1 MKNNKSNIVLPPANG
16 SDFKELFK
24 YATDIGVGLPMGGDG
39 LPIGTWT
46 PQTLAAALSEIEAN
60 KTGVDLRAV
69 QHWFENNDKGI
80 SAPSINLLARVF
92 GGGDTEATTAWRSEL
107 TAGQRRLM
115 AKRKA
120 SKSKTK
126 RQSKEAVVEDPTL
139 AKPRPADAIP
149 VGEFPEQSFVQ
160 TDTSGISGV
169 QHHPK
174 TLAERCEQI
183 LSGAASMNLLIV
195 YWLVFCGLGL
205 MNYVFDTLSVTYSP
219 FEGLD
224 KQVGFIWA
232 PTLTVL
238 PLVALP
244 AFIYYVSEL
253 TTYWKRVG
261 RSKCILQGV
270 TSTDSQ
276 GSAAWYAKVNDFKF
290 SFWAIALF
298 CLLFV
303 FGFQWAGIYL
313 PAYLSGD
320 ANSVQIDRYLVALVR
335 PEVISIEE
343 AMVLSFV
350 GYFYTASYIAVF
362 MFGLLFFVIIVL
374 DFQDICTTLD
384 VEGNK
389 IEGRQIQKEG
399 QKVVWGGFR
408 VVVFALWLA
417 TLVKLQITY
426 LSSDSSDFLSWV
438 RIDMM
443 GAFDATSLRNG
454 LLENSS
460 ISHFT
465 TFMMMAVTVSV
476 FIFGVL
482 RIRSSFERLAVYNR
496 IQQSKRDYLAL
507 SEMLGVIALLSISL
521 VLVGRFTGF
530 SIVVGISAIASLH
543 VLSGP
548 KLRTY

>member
-1 MKNNKSNIVLPPANG
+1 MITNKRNISLPPKNG

-24 YATDIGVGLPMGGDG
+24 YATDIGVGLPIGGDG

-46 PQTLAAALSEIEAN
+46 PQTLAAALSEIETNRA
-60 KTGVDLRAV
+60 GVDLRAV
-69 QHWFENNDKGI
+69 QHWFEDNDKGI

-92 GGGDTEATTAWRSEL
+92 GGDNTEATTAWRSEL

-120 SKSKTK
+120 SKNKSK
-126 RQSKEAVVEDPTL
+126 RQPMEAAVEDLTP
-139 AKPRPADAIP
+139 AKLWPDVAIP
-149 VGEFPEQSFVQ
+149 VEEFNEPSSVQ
-160 TDTSGISGV
+160 TDSSGISGV
-169 QHHPK
+169 PHHPK
-174 TLAERCEQI
+174 TFAERCEQI
-183 LSGAASMNLLIV
+183 LSGSESMNLLIT

-205 MNYVFDTLSVTYSP
+205 MNFVFNTLSVTYSP

-244 AFIYYVSEL
+244 LFIYYVSEL

-261 RSKCILQGV
+261 RPNCISQVVSTIDSK
-270 TSTDSQ
+270 SN
-276 GSAAWYAKVNDFKF
+276 AAWYAKVNNFSF

-298 CLLFV
+298 CFFFV
-303 FGFQWAGIYL
+303 FGFQWSGIYL

-320 ANSVQIDRYLVALVR
+320 ANGVQIDRYLVALVR
-335 PEVISIEE
+335 PEAISIEE

-350 GYFYTASYIAVF
+350 GYMYTASYIAVF
-362 MFGLLFFVIIVL
+362 MFGLLFFVIVVL
-374 DFQDICTTLD
+374 DFHDISTTLD

-389 IEGRQIQKEG
+389 IESDQIRREG

-426 LSSDSSDFLSWV
+426 LSSDSSNFLSWLST
-438 RIDMM
+438 DMA
-443 GAFDATSLRNG
+443 GALDATALRNG
-454 LLENSS
+454 WLENSS

-482 RIRSSFERLAVYNR
+482 RIRRSFERLSVYGR
-496 IQQSKRDYLAL
+496 DQHSTRDYLAL
-507 SEMLGVIALLSISL
+507 FEMLGVIALLSTSL

-530 SIVVGISAIASLH
+530 SIIVGISAIASLH

-548 KLRTY
+548 KLRTF

>member
-1 MKNNKSNIVLPPANG
+1 MKNNKRNIVLPPKNG

-24 YATDIGVGLPMGGDG
+24 YATDIGVGLPISGDG

-46 PQTLAAALSEIEAN
+46 PQTLAAALSEIETKKAA
-60 KTGVDLRAV
+60 VDLRAV
-69 QHWFENNDKGI
+69 QHWFEDNDKGI

-92 GGGDTEATTAWRSEL
+92 GGDDTDATTAWRSEL
-107 TAGQRRLM
+107 TAGQRRLT

-126 RQSKEAVVEDPTL
+126 RKSTKAAVEEPIP
-139 AKPRPADAIP
+139 AKQWPADAIP
-149 VGEFPEQSFVQ
+149 VEEFPEPSSVQ
-160 TDTSGISGV
+160 TDTSGISGARR
-169 QHHPK
+169 HPK
-174 TLAERCEQI
+174 TLAEKCEQI

-205 MNYVFDTLSVTYSP
+205 MNYVFNSLSVTYSP
-219 FEGLD
+219 SEGLD

-276 GSAAWYAKVNDFKF
+276 GNAAWYAKVNDFKF

-350 GYFYTASYIAVF
+350 GYLYTASYIAVF

-384 VEGNK
+384 LEGND
-389 IEGRQIQKEG
+389 IDSHQIRKEG

-426 LSSDSSDFLSWV
+426 LSSDSSDFLSWMS
-438 RIDMM
+438 IDMM

-454 LLENSS
+454 LLVNSS

-482 RIRSSFERLAVYNR
+482 RLRSSFERLAVCDR
-496 IQQSKRDYLAL
+496 IQQSTRDYLAL
-507 SEMLGVIALLSISL
+507 FEMLGVIALLSISL

>member
-1 MKNNKSNIVLPPANG
+1 M
-16 SDFKELFK
+16 E
-24 YATDIGVGLPMGGDG
+24 
-39 LPIGTWT
+39 
-46 PQTLAAALSEIEAN
+46 AA
-60 KTGVDLRAV
+60 
-69 QHWFENNDKGI
+69 
-80 SAPSINLLARVF
+80 
-92 GGGDTEATTAWRSEL
+92 
-107 TAGQRRLM
+107 
-115 AKRKA
+115 
-120 SKSKTK
+120 
-126 RQSKEAVVEDPTL
+126 VEDLTP
-139 AKPRPADAIP
+139 AKLWPDIAIP
-149 VGEFPEQSFVQ
+149 VEEFNEPSSVH

-169 QHHPK
+169 QRHPK

-183 LSGAASMNLLIV
+183 LSGSASMNLLIA

-205 MNYVFDTLSVTYSP
+205 MNYVFNTLSVTYSP

-244 AFIYYVSEL
+244 LFIYYVSEL

-261 RSKCILQGV
+261 RPNCISQGV
-270 TSTDSQ
+270 STIDSK
-276 GSAAWYAKVNDFKF
+276 SDAAWYAKVNNFSF

-298 CLLFV
+298 CFFFV
-303 FGFQWAGIYL
+303 FGFQWSGIYL

-320 ANSVQIDRYLVALVR
+320 ANGVQIDRYLVALVR

-350 GYFYTASYIAVF
+350 GYMYTASYIAVF
-362 MFGLLFFVIIVL
+362 MFGLLFFVIVVL
-374 DFQDICTTLD
+374 DFHDISTTLD

-389 IEGRQIQKEG
+389 IESDQICREG

-426 LSSDSSDFLSWV
+426 LSSDSSNFLSWLST
-438 RIDMM
+438 DMA
-443 GAFDATSLRNG
+443 GALDATALRNG
-454 LLENSS
+454 WLENSS

-482 RIRSSFERLAVYNR
+482 RIRRSFERLSVYGR
-496 IQQSKRDYLAL
+496 DQHSTRDYLVL
-507 SEMLGVIALLSISL
+507 FEMLGVIALLSTSL

-530 SIVVGISAIASLH
+530 SIIVGISAIASLH

-548 KLRTY
+548 KLRTF

>member
-1 MKNNKSNIVLPPANG
+1 
-16 SDFKELFK
+16 
-24 YATDIGVGLPMGGDG
+24 
-39 LPIGTWT
+39 
-46 PQTLAAALSEIEAN
+46 
-60 KTGVDLRAV
+60 
-69 QHWFENNDKGI
+69 
-80 SAPSINLLARVF
+80 
-92 GGGDTEATTAWRSEL
+92 
-107 TAGQRRLM
+107 
-115 AKRKA
+115 
-120 SKSKTK
+120 
-126 RQSKEAVVEDPTL
+126 
-139 AKPRPADAIP
+139 
-149 VGEFPEQSFVQ
+149 
-160 TDTSGISGV
+160 
-169 QHHPK
+169 
-174 TLAERCEQI
+174 
-183 LSGAASMNLLIV
+183 
-195 YWLVFCGLGL
+195 
-205 MNYVFDTLSVTYSP
+205 
-219 FEGLD
+219 
-224 KQVGFIWA
+224 
-232 PTLTVL
+232 
-238 PLVALP
+238 
-244 AFIYYVSEL
+244 
-253 TTYWKRVG
+253 
-261 RSKCILQGV
+261 
-270 TSTDSQ
+270 
-276 GSAAWYAKVNDFKF
+276 
-290 SFWAIALF
+290 
-298 CLLFV
+298 
-303 FGFQWAGIYL
+303 
-313 PAYLSGD
+313 
-320 ANSVQIDRYLVALVR
+320 
-335 PEVISIEE
+335 
-343 AMVLSFV
+343 MVLSFV
-350 GYFYTASYIAVF
+350 GYLYTASYIAVF